1 MATRR
6 ASSSITAWRRHAI
19 RRMLAGRRATLALVA
34 RLPEPEILRPRTQ
47 DQWSVKDVLGH
58 LLSSDEET
66 LRRFRLIARGQGDRI
81 VWFESMA
88 YADRFNA
95 RTVARTRRYGLAVL
109 LRRMARAHAELVER
123 LRRLPAGTLRDPSHK
138 YTVVDWLPVPG
149 WTHEQDHMGEVRS
162 APESLRPWSRGAV
175 RPAGASPLS
184 IGNRSVARV
193 RCAAAFRR
201 RSWWVRRTP
210 SRRRAT

>member
-6 ASSSITAWRRHAI
+6 AAPMAAWRRQAI
-19 RRMLAGRRATLALVA
+19 HRMIAVRRSMLALVA
-34 RLPEPEILRPRTQ
+34 GIPEAEVLRPRTL

-58 LLSSDEET
+58 LLSCDEET
-66 LRRFRLIARGQGDRI
+66 LRRFRLIERGRDDRI

-95 RTVARTRRYGLAVL
+95 RTVARTRRYGLAAL

-149 WTHEQDHMGEVRS
+149 WTHERDHMGEVR
-162 APESLRPWSRGAV
+162 R
-175 RPAGASPLS
+175 
-184 IGNRSVARV
+184 
-193 RCAAAFRR
+193 
-201 RSWWVRRTP
+201 WWRA
-210 SRRRAT
+210 RRAKLRGR